1 MKIKLWYFRSKS
13 CKFLF
18 LQIKV
23 DYENYIE
30 GFLVIF
36 YFGDDIFIGIGSN
49 KMIVKDKVLEEVL
62 EILSLKLILI
72 LEKKGIEKIVVIELN
87 EFC

>member
-1 MKIKLWYFRSKS
+1 M
-13 CKFLF
+13 
-18 LQIKV
+18 
-23 DYENYIE
+23 
-30 GFLVIF
+30 VIF